1 MQSAQVVDPWTLR
14 PHPRPC
20 IQTPLSD
27 QHHNSS
33 FSHTCTQSRTS
44 PSKFQTGPWHVPHPI
59 SPLSF
64 HIIAYSECECECEW
78 ARTNADTRYCPPC
91 DHIFEL
97 ATRYTPAHLSRL
109 LCTSTYRVVANVARV
124 GTSGSFVVV
133 DLCNTSTRAHT
144 RQLLATAQ
152 LARSKSLRNI
162 YTVKL

>member
-27 QHHNSS
+27 TNVNTTTVL
-33 FSHTCTQSRTS
+33 SHTLALNARTS

-64 HIIAYSECECECEW
+64 HIIAYSECEW